1 MARDLVKRGLLRQYA
16 PPSPG
21 FPDGV
26 DISPDEVKQIVA
38 GTADDVDFEDI
49 SPPVGRGDAPADATS
64 PCTRVTTDPPGRP
77 DNFFG
82 STNAGSRYFSI
93 GGWDQYYGYGRVNAS
108 CMVRAVLAG
117 AIPPEVDITSPRWW
131 GNLDPSGGPYAVT
144 GRVAA
149 TRASSYTY
157 TVQIAYGVQPHEGDF
172 HTVFTSPTEA
182 APVSGTLATLS
193 AAQIASVMPAV
204 PGVSPACGTHSV
216 DPNGDETDWLSPP
229 YTAVTGSCQNN
240 WDEYTFTLRVR
251 ATDNRGLAGE
261 DRRSL
266 QAQHDNGDGATGNGA
281 PLAGFPKQL
290 DDQFGYSTDGASS
303 PLMSDLFGD
312 NQNELVFATSSG
324 LVHAL
329 RADGSELPGFP
340 LHSSALCD
348 SQPPDAAGACTQR
361 QREPAFQD
369 PAIAAVMQH
378 SDAAVL
384 GGVAAGDLDRTGK
397 QEIVFADL
405 AGYVYAYE
413 MSPSYCASLGR
424 AAPCLRPGFPAH
436 ENFAFSRQ
444 GAPPDFNRDHD
455 NRVQFG
461 FLAGPALSDLDSD
474 GKLEIIAGGLD
485 RHLYVFQPD
494 GSVRPG
500 FPVLLQAPEYVSS
513 VDPGTDRVHL
523 NRSVP
528 YGTKI
533 VSSPAVADL
542 LGDGHKE
549 IVLGRNEEYDAAYDG
564 GLNASTDSYNNA
576 FAELGTNSGL
586 FHSGNGRV
594 YAVYS
599 DGADHAPQSCNAAG
613 HGVPTQAYVCG
624 WPAKVVKFDE
634 ELLPYVGSG
643 VDTPPVIMPA
653 ADVSCPGDSTASDR
667 VGVFSSDGPPYI
679 FAGDGKSCYGQGL
692 NSSGHTADRVLD
704 TNGTSSG
711 GNTTDVPYLEAVGN
725 GAFGDLTGGGDYVMV
740 AATAGLI
747 RAADITLTDHQLG
760 AQDAVTAWSLIGV
773 PPGGEPHPHAGFPH
787 FMNDLQF
794 LTGPAIADLSGT
806 GSQEVI
812 EGSATSD
819 LRAATAA
826 GVDLPGWSK
835 NTGGW
840 TVSTPAV
847 GTIGTDQHQKL
858 ASLTR
863 EGTLYVWQSIAPAC
877 SNASWPRYKH
887 DVWDSGNFS
896 TDAGVPA
903 TIEDLSVSQ
912 SGSTVTLTFTAP
924 HGDLFC
930 GNASG
935 YEVRYSASGAI
946 NDGNWASATLAGPTN
961 TGACTYTP
969 QPAQAAGSRETIVLS
984 GCPTTPLS
992 FDVQAFNT
1000 GSRQGGNLGAIS
1012 GTGSPGSNVPEGAG
1026 LALLA
1031 SPLAAIGL
1039 LAWMRRRAARGH
1051 RARSV

>member
-1 MARDLVKRGLLRQYA
+1 
-16 PPSPG
+16 
-21 FPDGV
+21 
-26 DISPDEVKQIVA
+26 
-38 GTADDVDFEDI
+38 
-49 SPPVGRGDAPADATS
+49 
-64 PCTRVTTDPPGRP
+64 
-77 DNFFG
+77 
-82 STNAGSRYFSI
+82 
-93 GGWDQYYGYGRVNAS
+93 
-108 CMVRAVLAG
+108 
-117 AIPPEVDITSPRWW
+117 
-131 GNLDPSGGPYAVT
+131 
-144 GRVAA
+144 
-149 TRASSYTY
+149 
-157 TVQIAYGVQPHEGDF
+157 
-172 HTVFTSPTEA
+172 
-182 APVSGTLATLS
+182 
-193 AAQIASVMPAV
+193 
-204 PGVSPACGTHSV
+204 
-216 DPNGDETDWLSPP
+216 
-229 YTAVTGSCQNN
+229 
-240 WDEYTFTLRVR
+240 
-251 ATDNRGLAGE
+251 
-261 DRRSL
+261 
-266 QAQHDNGDGATGNGA
+266 
-281 PLAGFPKQL
+281 
-290 DDQFGYSTDGASS
+290 
-303 PLMSDLFGD
+303 
-312 NQNELVFATSSG
+312 
-324 LVHAL
+324 
-329 RADGSELPGFP
+329 
-340 LHSSALCD
+340 
-348 SQPPDAAGACTQR
+348 
-361 QREPAFQD
+361 
-369 PAIAAVMQH
+369 
-378 SDAAVL
+378 
-384 GGVAAGDLDRTGK
+384 
-397 QEIVFADL
+397 
-405 AGYVYAYE
+405 
-413 MSPSYCASLGR
+413 
-424 AAPCLRPGFPAH
+424 
-436 ENFAFSRQ
+436 
-444 GAPPDFNRDHD
+444 
-455 NRVQFG
+455 
-461 FLAGPALSDLDSD
+461 
-474 GKLEIIAGGLD
+474 
-485 RHLYVFQPD
+485 
-494 GSVRPG
+494 
-500 FPVLLQAPEYVSS
+500 
-513 VDPGTDRVHL
+513 
-523 NRSVP
+523 
-528 YGTKI
+528 
-533 VSSPAVADL
+533 
-542 LGDGHKE
+542 
-549 IVLGRNEEYDAAYDG
+549 
-564 GLNASTDSYNNA
+564 
-576 FAELGTNSGL
+576 
-586 FHSGNGRV
+586 
-594 YAVYS
+594 
-599 DGADHAPQSCNAAG
+599 
-613 HGVPTQAYVCG
+613 
-624 WPAKVVKFDE
+624 
-634 ELLPYVGSG
+634 
-643 VDTPPVIMPA
+643 
-653 ADVSCPGDSTASDR
+653 VSCPGDSTASDR